1 MVCLSGAALVRRL
14 YVMCDPLLKGD
25 VCYCSNGTAFRVPP
39 ASLPGSH
46 SPGTGKEGRAGP
58 YPSCNLL
65 GKGLHQCLHTV
76 VHEHGGVVEELLIAV
91 LLPLDDEGVGHQPM
105 PVIELVELHR
115 DAIPVLELCPKQQFG
130 VELEAEEVPAE
141 VLDIIFNDNLN
152 GLPWAGGERSSRQL
166 CTRVL
171 LPTCRGSASQQPP
184 PRSSLTTA
192 LLRWLGIFQ

>member
-1 MVCLSGAALVRRL
+1 MECLSGAALVKRL

-25 VCYCSNGTAFRVPP
+25 VCYCGNGTAFRVPP
-39 ASLPGSH
+39 ASLPSYHEHPSQG
-46 SPGTGKEGRAGP
+46 PTALALARREGRAGP

-65 GKGLHQCLHTV
+65 GKGLHQRLHTV
-76 VHEHGGVVEELLIAV
+76 VHEHGGVVEELLVAV
-91 LLPLDDEGVGHQPM
+91 LLPLDDEGVGHQPV

-115 DAIPVLELCPKQQFG
+115 DAIPILELCPKQQLG

-166 CTRVL
+166 CTRAL
-171 LPTCRGSASQQPP
+171 SPTCRV
-184 PRSSLTTA
+184 
-192 LLRWLGIFQ
+192 GILQ

>member
-1 MVCLSGAALVRRL
+1 
-14 YVMCDPLLKGD
+14 
-25 VCYCSNGTAFRVPP
+25 
-39 ASLPGSH
+39 
-46 SPGTGKEGRAGP
+46 
-58 YPSCNLL
+58 
-65 GKGLHQCLHTV
+65 
-76 VHEHGGVVEELLIAV
+76 
-91 LLPLDDEGVGHQPM
+91 M